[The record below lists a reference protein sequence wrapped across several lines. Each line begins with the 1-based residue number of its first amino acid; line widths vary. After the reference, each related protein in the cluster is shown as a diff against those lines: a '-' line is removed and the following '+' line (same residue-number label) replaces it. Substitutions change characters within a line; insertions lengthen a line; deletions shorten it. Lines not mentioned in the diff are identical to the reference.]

1 MTINDYIDACIHFN
15 SDTQLWHE
23 LDPKKYY
30 YAPDASADWW
40 REDCDHSAPGFALEW
55 AFHKNMPLSAR
66 TGGPVKQVL
75 YIHEHAAQELLNQ
88 FLEFVQQGVDE
99 NFDNEQ
105 WDALFALV
113 K

>member
-1 MTINDYIDACIHFN
+1 M
-15 SDTQLWHE
+15 
-23 LDPKKYY
+23 PRMP
-30 YAPDASADWW
+30 APIGGERIATTVP
-40 REDCDHSAPGFALEW
+40 PGFALEW

-88 FLEFVQQGVDE
+88 FLELVQQGVDE
-99 NFDNEQ
+99 NFDNAQ

>member
-23 LDPKKYY
+23 LDPHKYY

-88 FLEFVQQGVDE
+88 FWSLCSREWTRTLTMRNGMPCLR
-99 NFDNEQ
+99 
-105 WDALFALV
+105 W
-113 K
+113 